1 MTTERLFRHSR
12 PWRLVGVVAWLAA
25 AALWIPTQA
34 HACGGTVWT
43 PFCAKTLVL
52 SQGSSELLLTGGGT
66 VDLPTLLYFVVS
78 DFPAG
83 AGLCPP
89 GPFDVDIDVTSAC
102 DAGPGGTGGLLAAPI
117 APGFTVFDT
126 PFTLPAGP
134 PRLCTLTATATS
146 LLADGMELTTTSD
159 TVLCVADPAPGNPAL
174 PRIDLELIGDPD
186 LAIQRVHPGDQ
197 AAYSYRVTN
206 NDPVESF
213 DGLLEIVLA
222 NTSRLPAVSGPMP
235 PGTGVFSVSDP
246 ALGDNF
252 PIAFADEL
260 AGTCVPLPP
269 NPLDPVI
276 PRLERQILLPPG
288 ATEEFELLVRPWG
301 MCASGSCGRA
311 RLVLDGTFSDTSRGV
326 ACAGL
331 VTAAD
336 TAAVPQYDWPDG
348 GQAVL
353 FPPLPA
359 PDQGF
364 LIMDAEPI
372 DGLGALIDLQVQPPQ
387 IQIDGLPLQG
397 QLQPLFAPLDQHA
410 GRAQFQMLPDLPFQ
424 AGASFELGY
433 QVQIQPNPDGPPIE
447 TELLT
452 MQLEG
457 AGPTGFQ
464 DVFPF
469 GLGQLGIR
477 APGTPPGLFDGFI
490 ELMPQMSGV
499 GIDDQGEHRQMTFQ
513 QIDLIPLP
521 GGAGFEVRLAGFF
534 GPGTGNQIVSIE
546 LRQDFRGFAFE
557 SGGFVFADGF
567 ETGDT
572 AVWSG
577 TVP

>member
-1 MTTERLFRHSR
+1 MTTERTIWCFRS
-12 PWRLVGVVAWLAA
+12 WRLVIAVAGLAA
-25 AALWIPTQA
+25 MVLSTAPPAR
-34 HACGGTVWT
+34 ACGGTVWN

-52 SQGSSELLLTGGGT
+52 SMGSSELLLTGGGA
-66 VDLPTLLYFVVS
+66 VDLPTLLYFDVS

-89 GPFDVDIDVTSAC
+89 GPFDADIDVTSVC
-102 DAGPGGTGGLLAAPI
+102 DVGGTGTGGLLAAPI
-117 APGFTVFDT
+117 APGFTALDT

-134 PRLCTLTATATS
+134 PRLCTLTATATA

-159 TVLCVADPAPGNPAL
+159 TVLCVADPAPGNPSL
-174 PRIDLELIGDPD
+174 PRIDLELVGDPD

-197 AAYSYRVTN
+197 ASYTYRVTN
-206 NDPVESF
+206 NDPAESF

-235 PGTGVFSVSDP
+235 PGTGVYSVSDP
-246 ALGDNF
+246 VLGDHF

-260 AGTCVPLPP
+260 GGSCVPLPP
-269 NPLDPVI
+269 NPLDPTI
-276 PRLERQILLPPG
+276 PRLERQIVLPPG
-288 ATEEFELLVRPWG
+288 ASEEFELLVRPWG
-301 MCASGSCGRA
+301 MCANGSCGRA
-311 RLVLDGTFSDTSRGV
+311 RLVLDGMFSDASRGV

-336 TAAVPQYDWPDG
+336 TTSPSQYAWEDG

-353 FPPLPA
+353 FPPPPA
-359 PDQGF
+359 PNQGF

-372 DGLGALIDLQVQPPQ
+372 DGLGALIDLQVLPPQ
-387 IQIDGLPLQG
+387 ILIEGQPLPG
-397 QLQPLFAPLDQHA
+397 QLQPLFAPLDQHS
-410 GRAQFQMLPDLPFQ
+410 GRAQFQMLPDSPFP
-424 AGASFELGY
+424 ADAFFDLAY
-433 QVQIQPNPDGPPIE
+433 QVQIQPNPGGPPIE

-452 MQLEG
+452 MQLEQ

-477 APGTPPGLFDGFI
+477 APGTPPGQFDGFI

-499 GIDDQGEHRQMTFQ
+499 GIDNLGDRHPMTFQ
-513 QIDLIPLP
+513 QIELVPLP
-521 GGAGFEVRLAGFF
+521 GGAGFEVRLSGLF
-534 GPGTGNQIVSIE
+534 GPGAGNQIEVIE
-546 LRQDFRGFAFE
+546 IRQDFRGFAFE
-557 SGGFVFADGF
+557 AGRVVFADGF
-567 ETGDT
+567 ERGDT
-572 AVWSG
+572 TAWSAL
-577 TVP
+577 VP